1 MAAARE
7 GSSTVHVLPPNDQIK
22 ELQTI
27 LRDKKTS
34 RNDFIFY
41 GDRLIRLVIE
51 EGLNLLMPS
60 SSPHTVMTPLGVE
73 YHGAKFP
80 YKNCGV
86 SIMRS
91 GEAMEKALRECC
103 QSIRIGKI
111 LIRKDKETKQTQIIY
126 AKFPAD
132 IHERRVFL
140 MHPIISTS
148 IGTF

>member
-1 MAAARE
+1 LQSRHYTRSRSIIIINKIDQVTGESIEMAAARE

-60 SSPHTVMTPLGVE
+60 SSPHTVMTPLG
-73 YHGAKFP
+73 
-80 YKNCGV
+80 N
-86 SIMRS
+86 
-91 GEAMEKALRECC
+91 
-103 QSIRIGKI
+103 Q
-111 LIRKDKETKQTQIIY
+111 
-126 AKFPAD
+126 
-132 IHERRVFL
+132 
-140 MHPIISTS
+140 
-148 IGTF
+148 

>member
-1 MAAARE
+1 
-7 GSSTVHVLPPNDQIK
+7 
-22 ELQTI
+22 
-27 LRDKKTS
+27 
-34 RNDFIFY
+34 
-41 GDRLIRLVIE
+41 
-51 EGLNLLMPS
+51 
-60 SSPHTVMTPLGVE
+60 
-73 YHGAKFP
+73 
-80 YKNCGV
+80 
-86 SIMRS
+86 
-91 GEAMEKALRECC
+91 MEKALRECC